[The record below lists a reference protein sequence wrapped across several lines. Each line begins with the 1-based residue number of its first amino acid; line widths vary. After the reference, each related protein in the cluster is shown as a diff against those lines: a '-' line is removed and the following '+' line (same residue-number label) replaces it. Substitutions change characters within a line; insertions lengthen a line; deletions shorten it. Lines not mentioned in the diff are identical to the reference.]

1 MTYAVLI
8 VEINR
13 IHLKI
18 TQRIFTA
25 LAHVLRLSGY
35 NPAIPLKGDTKP
47 GAYEHLGTERGI
59 LEELPKKPLIL
70 SLRYCLV
77 HRLCE
82 E

>member
-1 MTYAVLI
+1 MLI
-8 VEINR
+8 VEVNG

-25 LAHVLRLSGY
+25 LAHVFRLSGH
-35 NPAIPLKGDTKP
+35 NPAAPLEGDTKP

-59 LEELPKKPLIL
+59 LEELPEKPFIL
-70 SLRYCLV
+70 SLRDCLV
-77 HRLCE
+77 HRLRE